1 MSALCNLIAEGVFI
15 LSFCIGRI
23 WEVFEMSVFDELKA
37 RGMIAQMTNEEKIRE
52 LMETQ
57 KIKFYIGFDPT
68 ADSLH
73 VGHFVQIMVMAHM
86 QRAGHVPIAL
96 FGGGTGMIGDPSG
109 KTDMRKMLT
118 KETIQHNIDC
128 FQKQMSKLVDFSDG
142 KALMVNNA
150 DWLLNLN
157 YIEFLREVGVHFSV
171 NRMLAA
177 ECYKQRLERGLSF
190 FELNYMIMQSYD
202 FLVLSRK
209 YDCQLEFGGDD
220 QWSNIIGGVELN
232 RRMDGREVC
241 GMTFNL
247 LQTSDGRKM
256 GKTEK
261 GAVWLDPDKT
271 SPYEF
276 YQYWRNVDDA
286 DVINCMK
293 MLTFIPLDE
302 IAEYEKLE
310 GSALNQAKEKL
321 AFEVTKLIHGEE
333 EALKAQSAAKA
344 LFGSSADTEHMPTT
358 ALKAEQ
364 FAEDGTITVIDIL
377 VAASLAKSKG
387 EARRLIE
394 QGGITVDDER
404 VTDIAKAVSKA
415 DFEKGHVLVKKGKKV
430 FHKIVIE

>member
-1 MSALCNLIAEGVFI
+1 
-15 LSFCIGRI
+15 
-23 WEVFEMSVFDELKA
+23 MSVFDELKA
-37 RGMIAQMTNEEKIRE
+37 RGMIAQMTNEDKIRD
-52 LMETQ
+52 LMEHQ

-109 KTDMRKMLT
+109 KTDMRKMMT

-202 FLVLSRK
+202 FLVLSRE

-261 GAVWLDPDKT
+261 GAMWLDPEKT

-333 EALKAQSAAKA
+333 EAQKAQSAAKA
-344 LFGSSADTEHMPTT
+344 LFSSSADTEHMPTT
-358 ALKAEQ
+358 VLKPEQ
-364 FAEDGTITVIDIL
+364 FTDDAIPVIDLL

-404 VTDIAKAVSKA
+404 VMDIAKAVSKA

>member
-1 MSALCNLIAEGVFI
+1 
-15 LSFCIGRI
+15 
-23 WEVFEMSVFDELKA
+23 MSVFDELKA

-73 VGHFVQIMVMAHM
+73 VGHFVQIVVMAHM

-109 KTDMRKMLT
+109 KTDMRKMMT

-202 FLVLSRK
+202 FLVLSRE

-261 GAVWLDPDKT
+261 GAVWLDPEKT

-344 LFGSSADTEHMPTT
+344 LFGNSADTEHMPTT

>member
-1 MSALCNLIAEGVFI
+1 MT
-15 LSFCIGRI
+15 
-23 WEVFEMSVFDELKA
+23 FDELKA
-37 RGMIAQMTNEEKIRE
+37 RGMIAQMTNEEKIRD
-52 LMETQ
+52 LMENQ

-202 FLVLSRK
+202 FLVLSRE

-261 GAVWLDPDKT
+261 GAVWLDPEKT

-321 AFEVTKLIHGEE
+321 AFEVTKLIHGAE
-333 EALKAQSAAKA
+333 EAQKAQSAAKA
-344 LFGSSADTEHMPTT
+344 LFSSSADAEHMPTT
-358 ALKAEQ
+358 VLKPEQ
-364 FAEDGTITVIDIL
+364 FTDDAITVIDIL

-394 QGGITVDDER
+394 QGGITVDDGR
-404 VTDIAKAVSKA
+404 VTNLGAAVSKA
-415 DFEKGHVLVKKGKKV
+415 DFAKGHVLVKKGKKV
-430 FHKIVIE
+430 FHKIVLE

>member
-1 MSALCNLIAEGVFI
+1 
-15 LSFCIGRI
+15 
-23 WEVFEMSVFDELKA
+23 MSVFDELKA
-37 RGMIAQMTNEEKIRE
+37 RGMIAQMTNEEKIRD
-52 LMETQ
+52 LMENQ

-202 FLVLSRK
+202 FLVLSRE

-261 GAVWLDPDKT
+261 GAVWLDPEKT
-271 SPYEF
+271 SPDEF

-321 AFEVTKLIHGEE
+321 AFEVTKLIHGAE
-333 EALKAQSAAKA
+333 EAQKAQSAAKA
-344 LFGSSADTEHMPTT
+344 LFSSSADAEHMPTT
-358 ALKAEQ
+358 VLKPEQ
-364 FAEDGTITVIDIL
+364 FTDDAITVIDIL

-394 QGGITVDDER
+394 QGGITVDDGR
-404 VTDIAKAVSKA
+404 VTNLGAAVSKA
-415 DFEKGHVLVKKGKKV
+415 DFAKGHVLVKKGKKV
-430 FHKIVIE
+430 FHKIVLE

>member
-1 MSALCNLIAEGVFI
+1 
-15 LSFCIGRI
+15 
-23 WEVFEMSVFDELKA
+23 
-37 RGMIAQMTNEEKIRE
+37 
-52 LMETQ
+52 
-57 KIKFYIGFDPT
+57 
-68 ADSLH
+68 
-73 VGHFVQIMVMAHM
+73 
-86 QRAGHVPIAL
+86 
-96 FGGGTGMIGDPSG
+96 
-109 KTDMRKMLT
+109 
-118 KETIQHNIDC
+118 
-128 FQKQMSKLVDFSDG
+128 
-142 KALMVNNA
+142 
-150 DWLLNLN
+150 
-157 YIEFLREVGVHFSV
+157 
-171 NRMLAA
+171 MLAA

-202 FLVLSRK
+202 FLVLSRE

-261 GAVWLDPDKT
+261 GAVWLDPEKT
-271 SPYEF
+271 SSYEF

-333 EALKAQSAAKA
+333 EAQKAQSAAKA
-344 LFGSSADTEHMPTT
+344 LFSSSADTEHMPTT
-358 ALKAEQ
+358 VLKPEQ
-364 FAEDGTITVIDIL
+364 FTDDAIPVIDLL

-404 VTDIAKAVSKA
+404 VMDIAKAVSKA